1 MDGFP
6 GGLTMNTPNVTNG
19 LAFQSVTIT
28 VTDATIFQETYSKNT
43 LAVWSEVKSI
53 SLLRNFFIVL
63 NSTTNC
69 YTMNSISDFRLPY
82 FN

>member
-1 MDGFP
+1 
-6 GGLTMNTPNVTNG
+6 MNTPNVTNG

-28 VTDATIFQETYSKNT
+28 VTDAAIFQETYSMNT

-53 SLLRNFFIVL
+53 SLLGNFSIVL
-63 NSTTNC
+63 NSTANG
-69 YTMNSISDFRLPY
+69 YTINSIYDFRLPY